1 MDEKELEQL
10 QLQVDKLTNEYEKLN
25 TLTDETYKN
34 KILNYTSEL
43 ESIYNDV
50 QVNGHYQN
58 IEEKKQQIDKLQS
71 EFINNINTKQQDI
84 KKYIDDFN
92 NTIDE
97 LNNAIDESQKQKDNI
112 TSQLEISTE
121 LLNEANTLSTKI
133 KPLHQESVTLK
144 NEISDL

>member
-50 QVNGHYQN
+50 Q
-58 IEEKKQQIDKLQS
+58 EQIQK
-71 EFINNINTKQQDI
+71 I
-84 KKYIDDFN
+84 K
-92 NTIDE
+92 DE
-97 LNNAIDESQKQKDNI
+97 NI
-112 TSQLEISTE
+112 T
-121 LLNEANTLSTKI
+121 LNENIQNTNKL
-133 KPLHQESVTLK
+133 LK
-144 NEISDL
+144 QSNRAL

>member
-50 QVNGHYQN
+50 QEQIQKIKDENITLNENIQNTNKLLKQSQNIIDEINNKDKLVNGHYQN

-84 KKYIDDFN
+84 KKIY
-92 NTIDE
+92 
-97 LNNAIDESQKQKDNI
+97 
-112 TSQLEISTE
+112 
-121 LLNEANTLSTKI
+121 
-133 KPLHQESVTLK
+133 
-144 NEISDL
+144 

>member
-50 QVNGHYQN
+50 QEQIQKIKDENITLNENIQNTNKLLKQSQNIIDEINNKDKLVNGHYQN
-58 IEEKKQQIDKLQS
+58 ID
-71 EFINNINTKQQDI
+71 
-84 KKYIDDFN
+84 
-92 NTIDE
+92 
-97 LNNAIDESQKQKDNI
+97 
-112 TSQLEISTE
+112 
-121 LLNEANTLSTKI
+121 
-133 KPLHQESVTLK
+133 
-144 NEISDL
+144 

>member
-50 QVNGHYQN
+50 QEQIQKIKDENITLNENIQNTNKLLKQSQNIIDEINNKDKLVNGHYQN
-58 IEEKKQQIDKLQS
+58 IEEKKQ
-71 EFINNINTKQQDI
+71 
-84 KKYIDDFN
+84 
-92 NTIDE
+92 
-97 LNNAIDESQKQKDNI
+97 
-112 TSQLEISTE
+112 
-121 LLNEANTLSTKI
+121 
-133 KPLHQESVTLK
+133 
-144 NEISDL
+144 

>member
-50 QVNGHYQN
+50 QEQIQKIKDENITLNENIQNTNKLLKQSQN
-58 IEEKKQQIDKLQS
+58 IKDENNNKEKLVKVHNQ
-71 EFINNINTKQQDI
+71 NI
-84 KKYIDDFN
+84 
-92 NTIDE
+92 
-97 LNNAIDESQKQKDNI
+97 
-112 TSQLEISTE
+112 
-121 LLNEANTLSTKI
+121 
-133 KPLHQESVTLK
+133 
-144 NEISDL
+144 

>member
-1 MDEKELEQL
+1 MFMDEKELEQL

-50 QVNGHYQN
+50 QEQIQKIKDENITLNENIQNTNKLLKQSQNIIDEINNKDKLVNGHYQN

-71 EFINNINTKQQDI
+71 EFINNINRK
-84 KKYIDDFN
+84 
-92 NTIDE
+92 
-97 LNNAIDESQKQKDNI
+97 
-112 TSQLEISTE
+112 
-121 LLNEANTLSTKI
+121 
-133 KPLHQESVTLK
+133 
-144 NEISDL
+144 

>member
-50 QVNGHYQN
+50 QEQIQKIKDENITLNENIQN
-58 IEEKKQQIDKLQS
+58 TNKLLKQ
-71 EFINNINTKQQDI
+71 
-84 KKYIDDFN
+84 
-92 NTIDE
+92 
-97 LNNAIDESQKQKDNI
+97 SQK
-112 TSQLEISTE
+112 IS
-121 LLNEANTLSTKI
+121 
-133 KPLHQESVTLK
+133 
-144 NEISDL
+144 

>member
-50 QVNGHYQN
+50 Q
-58 IEEKKQQIDKLQS
+58 EQIQK
-71 EFINNINTKQQDI
+71 I
-84 KKYIDDFN
+84 K
-92 NTIDE
+92 DE
-97 LNNAIDESQKQKDNI
+97 NI
-112 TSQLEISTE
+112 T
-121 LLNEANTLSTKI
+121 LNENIQNTNKLLKQSKKI
-133 KPLHQESVTLK
+133 
-144 NEISDL
+144 ID

>member
-50 QVNGHYQN
+50 QEHTYH
-58 IEEKKQQIDKLQS
+58 I
-71 EFINNINTKQQDI
+71 
-84 KKYIDDFN
+84 
-92 NTIDE
+92 
-97 LNNAIDESQKQKDNI
+97 
-112 TSQLEISTE
+112 
-121 LLNEANTLSTKI
+121 
-133 KPLHQESVTLK
+133 
-144 NEISDL
+144 

>member
-50 QVNGHYQN
+50 Q
-58 IEEKKQQIDKLQS
+58 EQIQ
-71 EFINNINTKQQDI
+71 
-84 KKYIDDFN
+84 
-92 NTIDE
+92 
-97 LNNAIDESQKQKDNI
+97 
-112 TSQLEISTE
+112 
-121 LLNEANTLSTKI
+121 KI
-133 KPLHQESVTLK
+133 KDEKSFTNLTKAKLVRFT
-144 NEISDL
+144 DAA